1 MSDES
6 DPRRDAIHE
15 RIQELGP
22 PDMEKH
28 AVLVG
33 WVIVC
38 DWMDEDGE
46 RWLSKGQRW
55 LSKGHSSSIPTWTA
69 EGMHH
74 EALYGDWPSA
84 CEDDEE

>member
-1 MSDES
+1 MTDES
-6 DPRRDAIHE
+6 DPRRDSIHE

-46 RWLSKGQRW
+46 RWLSKG
-55 LSKGHSSSIPTWTA
+55 HSSSIPTWTA

-74 EALYGDWPSA
+74 EALYGDWPSG
-84 CEDDEE
+84 EEDEE

>member
-22 PDMEKH
+22 PDIDKS

-33 WVIVC
+33 WVMVC

-46 RWLSKGQRW
+46 RW

-74 EALYGDWPSA
+74 EALYGDWPA
-84 CEDDEE
+84 ADADEDDE